1 MIDIVEIVEHTLKDT
16 LKLIPFLFIAFLLL
30 EYIEHKMSKK
40 NQKIIQK
47 SGKFGPLLGGI
58 LGIFPQCGFS
68 IAATNLYAARVIT
81 LGTLIAIYL
90 TTSDEML
97 PLMLSQNIEIGIIIK
112 ILAIKFLIGVT
123 FGFIIDLIYKNKIKN
138 NISEFCDDE
147 HCDCK
152 HGILKSSIMHTLKIV
167 LFIMISTFILNIIIH
182 TIGENNLS
190 NLLTNN
196 KYLGPI
202 VSSLL
207 GLIPNCASSVIITE
221 LYLNNIISV
230 GSMLAGLLTGS
241 GVAILVL
248 FKSNKNIKENL
259 TILSLVYGIGVITG
273 IIITLITYI
282 I

>member
-30 EYIEHKMSKK
+30 ECIEHKMSKK

-68 IAATNLYAARVIT
+68 IAVTNLYAARVIT

-112 ILAIKFLIGVT
+112 ILAIKFLIGIIC
-123 FGFIIDLIYKNKIKN
+123 GFIIDLIYKNKIKN

-241 GVAILVL
+241 GVALLVL
-248 FKSNKNIKENL
+248 FRVNKNIRENIK
-259 TILSLVYGIGVITG
+259 ILSIIYFIGVISG
-273 IIITLITYI
+273 IIINLIGLSF
-282 I
+282 

>member
-16 LKLIPFLFIAFLLL
+16 IKLIPFLFIAFLLL

-97 PLMLSQNIEIGIIIK
+97 LLMLSQNIEIGIIIK
-112 ILAIKFLIGVT
+112 ILTIKFLIGVT

-167 LFIMISTFILNIIIH
+167 LFIMMSTFILNIIIH

-241 GVAILVL
+241 GVALLVL
-248 FKSNKNIKENL
+248 FRVNKNIKENIK
-259 TILSLVYGIGVITG
+259 ILSLIYFIGVISG
-273 IIITLITYI
+273 IIINLIGLTF
-282 I
+282 